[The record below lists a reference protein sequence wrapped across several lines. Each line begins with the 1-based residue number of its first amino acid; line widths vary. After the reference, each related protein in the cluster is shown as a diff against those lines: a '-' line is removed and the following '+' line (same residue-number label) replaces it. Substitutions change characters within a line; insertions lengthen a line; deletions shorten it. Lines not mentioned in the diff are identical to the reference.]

1 MTGLLEGA
9 TIMTAAEFAAS
20 VMPWREKVASRKTD
34 KTDWAA
40 LSPSKQA
47 FDKLKEAA

>member
-1 MTGLLEGA
+1 MTALLAGA
-9 TIMTAAEFAAS
+9 TVMSAAELAAS
-20 VMPWREKVASRKTD
+20 VMPERLKIESRKTD

-47 FDKLKEAA
+47 YDATKEAA